1 MNASYY
7 KPHPLLQKY
16 IYKYWSWECDKKI
29 NLPKALPGVNTELIF
44 HYKSPFKFV
53 HSKTVASYSTSQSFI
68 AGVRDS
74 TYSLVSKEDTGFI
87 SVRFREG
94 AFNNFCRVPQK
105 EFIGQFLSAKDLW
118 GIIGAEFE
126 KKVVESQTH
135 TKRIKII
142 ESYLFKFLEI
152 YSKKNERMDYI
163 LKQVSRNINLSNL
176 SNELGIS
183 YRHFNRIFL
192 EYMGLNPKSFQKIS
206 RFDSILRNLTLSKN
220 INYLNEALNTGYF
233 DQSHFIKDFKK
244 FVNETPTSF
253 LTEKNFMSHFYNTG
267 NKLIY

>member
-1 MNASYY
+1 MITTYY

-16 IYKYWSWECDKKI
+16 IYKYWSWECGKNID
-29 NLPKALPGVNTELIF
+29 LPKALPGVVTEVIF
-44 HYKSPFKFV
+44 HYKLPFYFV
-53 HSKTVASYSTSQSFI
+53 SSKTATNFSTGQNYI
-68 AGVRDS
+68 LGLRDS
-74 TYSLVSKEDTGFI
+74 SYELKTEGDTGFI
-87 SVRFREG
+87 AVRFREG
-94 AFNNFCRVPQK
+94 AFNNFCKVPQK
-105 EFIGQFLSAKDLW
+105 EFIGQFLSPKDLW
-118 GIIGAEFE
+118 GNIGAELE

-135 TKRIKII
+135 VKRIKII

-152 YSKKNERMDYI
+152 YSKRNERMDYI
-163 LKQVSRNINLSNL
+163 LKQVSRNINLSYL

-220 INYLNEALNTGYF
+220 TNYLNEAMNSGYF

-244 FVNETPTSF
+244 FVNDTPTSF

-267 NKLIY
+267 NTN